1 LVRKAGAKP
10 VEKPTYNAGGRWIWG
25 GKEKEKKAVKKIPK
39 NYQASRLN
47 ATRHGVLSRD
57 TILPWEDPEEYEE
70 LLRSLTQDNGPVG
83 TVEALLVE
91 EIAFIFWR
99 NRRLRL
105 AEAAAFRNQYRR
117 LLTLDSSKIA
127 ESGLLGKLSLPEF
140 DPHLGETF
148 TMTSEEVARE
158 LKVAQTHLQHSQKAL
173 EILDTN
179 SRNSHQLALKAL
191 GPDSRQYWEAE
202 SASQEDS
209 ATPNN
214 FFRDFLL
221 RDIIETHTRIALLA
235 NHSSIMAQ
243 AQGEAFDSELLGNLA
258 RYEVFLDRKLQR
270 TLGTLLQLQDF
281 RRKRTTTTSLQPIP

>member
-1 LVRKAGAKP
+1 

-83 TVEALLVE
+83 TVEAHLVE
-91 EIAFIFWR
+91 EIALIFWR
-99 NRRLRL
+99 KRRLRL
-105 AEAAAFRNQYRR
+105 AETAAFRSQYRR
-117 LLTLDSSKIA
+117 LLALDSSKIA
-127 ESGLLGKLSLPEF
+127 ESGLLGKLNLPEF
-140 DPHLGETF
+140 DPYLVDTF

-191 GPDSRQYWEAE
+191 DPDSRKYWEEE

-209 ATPNN
+209 ATLNN
-214 FFRDFLL
+214 FRDFLL
-221 RDIIETHTRIALLA
+221 RDIIEAHTRIALLA

-243 AQGEAFDSELLGNLA
+243 AQGEAFDSEQLEKLA